1 VCADSA
7 DSVKAAAL
15 RVSARQM
22 MRRLG
27 LQLLFASLAAWGC
40 ASTLLVR
47 KGAPNP
53 TRVEQVETGIQKLR
67 GLDFT
72 AEVPV
77 VVKTREQARQIMI
90 KEIERD
96 HSDEQLRIGGETGAM
111 TGLYPPG
118 MDLKAETLKLLTD
131 QIAGFYNPDDKE
143 MVLVRGGS
151 GNRGVWTDIADFFAQ
166 RDIAGEMILAH
177 ELTHALQ
184 DQHFQINEML
194 KRVKD
199 NDDKSLALKCVAEG
213 DATLAG
219 FGYVAGRIDQKSIDL
234 LTAQLAALPET
245 FAKTSKGVPVSI
257 STPLLFQYSG
267 GVRFVGEAWRRGG
280 WAGVNALYHNPPTS
294 TQEIMQPK
302 LYFDHLSPPAQIELS
317 GYAAMLKDWKKI
329 DDDTYGELLL
339 KLTLER
345 NLPQRP
351 AALQTITR
359 WAGDRIITLQNGK
372 ALTLLWIVVFRD
384 TASADEFAASYDTLL
399 GHLPGENNLYGIEAH
414 GSAVLVVIGAG
425 AARFAALASAI
436 WRASKITSAEAP
448 SASSKTVGVSSAV
461 GGVAA
466 AH

>member
-1 VCADSA
+1 
-7 DSVKAAAL
+7 
-15 RVSARQM
+15 
-22 MRRLG
+22 MRRFG
-27 LQLLFASLAAWGC
+27 LQLLFASLAVWGC
-40 ASTLLVR
+40 ASTLVAH

-72 AEVPV
+72 AEVPL
-77 VVKTREQARQIMI
+77 VVKTREQARRIMI

-96 HSDEQLRIGGETGAM
+96 HSDEQLRVGGETGAM

-151 GNRGVWTDIADFFAQ
+151 VDTGVWTDIADFFAR

-194 KRVKD
+194 KRVED
-199 NDDKSLALKCVAEG
+199 NDDSSLALKCVAEG

-219 FGYVAGRIDQKSIDL
+219 FGYIAGHVDNRSIDL
-234 LTAQLAALPET
+234 LTAQLATLPET
-245 FAKTSKGVPVSI
+245 FAKTSKDVPAGI

-280 WAGVNALYHNPPTS
+280 WAGVNALYRNPPTS
-294 TQEIMQPK
+294 TQEIMQPE
-302 LYFDHLSPPAQIELS
+302 LYFDHLSPPAQIELR

-339 KLTLER
+339 KLVLER

-351 AALQTITR
+351 AAQQTITR

-372 ALTLLWIVVFRD
+372 ALTLLWIVAFRD
-384 TASADEFAASYDTLL
+384 TASANEFAQSYTMLL
-399 GHLPGENNLYGIEAH
+399 DHLPGENNLHGVAAR
-414 GSAVLVVIGAG
+414 GSAVLVVIGPG
-425 AARFAALASAI
+425 AERFADLAPAI
-436 WRASKITSAEAP
+436 WKASTIAGVDAP
-448 SASSKTVGVSSAV
+448 GTTAKTGRVSSAA
-461 GGVAA
+461 GAVAA
-466 AH
+466 AAH